1 MDVPVAVADK
11 METAV
16 TGQVV
21 VVTGIKDVTTW
32 VLRAGQILTVAAQ
45 LVTVNLL
52 VEYTVETV

>member
-1 MDVPVAVADK
+1 
-11 METAV
+11 METAA

-21 VVTGIKDVTTW
+21 VVTGIRDVTTW
-32 VLRAGQILTVAAQ
+32 VLRAGQNLTVAAQ